1 MILWDPFQ
9 WTWQA
14 HDQGRLHTSC
24 ALLNLF
30 RQRYIRYRFHFGPE
44 MLPQP
49 LPSQRGF
56 VGRGV
61 SKCFR
66 STSRVRLM
74 PMLHPGKLRT
84 ASRKKDVVF
93 TKLLAPT
100 NIRQLYIYIYIY
112 MSSGQN
118 NLLKLMPCTNEGPPR
133 SVVRISVLPEVSP
146 MGYRYRA

>member
-1 MILWDPFQ
+1 
-9 WTWQA
+9 
-14 HDQGRLHTSC
+14 
-24 ALLNLF
+24 
-30 RQRYIRYRFHFGPE
+30 
-44 MLPQP
+44 
-49 LPSQRGF
+49 
-56 VGRGV
+56 
-61 SKCFR
+61 
-66 STSRVRLM
+66 
-74 PMLHPGKLRT
+74 MLHPGKLRT

-100 NIRQLYIYIYIY
+100 NIRQLYIIYIYIYIY